1 VGGAL
6 LAARSPASPAPREEC
21 TIEQELQ
28 AWQGLPCACLS
39 VGRIRAFADWVTGVR
54 RSRGSFFIYL
64 FGCVDFFDYHY
75 FYFLFFFSRASSPE
89 FYCGPDLSA
98 GAEKPRGAL
107 PSGAE
112 PSLLPRAPPAD
123 RPPWPSAGRGLAAG
137 PRSGGRRAAAS
148 PPSSRGLPLR
158 RGRAEAGAVRA
169 GEGARRR
176 EKIPRPR
183 GARRRRRGEKERGCE
198 GMCPPAAGSA
208 CLG

>member
-1 VGGAL
+1 MGGAL

-75 FYFLFFFSRASSPE
+75 FYFYFFFFPGILTGVLLRAGLERGRGEAARSR
-89 FYCGPDLSA
+89 
-98 GAEKPRGAL
+98 
-107 PSGAE
+107 AE

-123 RPPWPSAGRGLAAG
+123 RPPWPRAGRGLAAG

-198 GMCPPAAGSA
+198 GMCPPVAGSA
-208 CLG
+208 RLG